1 MKRQGQ
7 GDRLIQDMERRGI
20 LVRAASRSGVAEEAG
35 LAYKDLAAVVDTLH
49 RLDFSRPVVSLT
61 DRQHQ
66 GLCEAGAPQPGS
78 GRPGLRVVVACN
90 PAFFFAGFVAPA
102 LHLPLVINH
111 KQRRKP

>member
-1 MKRQGQ
+1 MKRQVQ

-61 DRQHQ
+61 RSATSRAVR
-66 GLCEAGAPQPGS
+66 GGRAPTRE
-78 GRPGLRVVVACN
+78 RP
-90 PAFFFAGFVAPA
+90 PQAPA
-102 LHLPLVINH
+102 SWSHATQRSSSPDSWHLPCNCLL
-111 KQRRKP
+111 